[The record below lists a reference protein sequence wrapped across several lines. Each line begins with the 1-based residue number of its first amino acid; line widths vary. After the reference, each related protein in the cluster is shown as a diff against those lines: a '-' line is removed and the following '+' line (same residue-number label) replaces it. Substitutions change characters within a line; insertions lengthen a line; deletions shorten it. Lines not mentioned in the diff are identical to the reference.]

1 MARLWLYYRFV
12 TSAKHKIPTVS
23 KSGKFFALSGD
34 KFFFKA
40 MRLENTADS
49 LDFTQKLALLKRLD
63 ELKRAHT
70 TGLILTESQAEP
82 ILGLVAQAGMHAMV
96 ELEAL
101 PEHLLDRREFRTML
115 TRVLKTAKALRTY
128 PGLMGYLIDCHIEP
142 AALRYHGLDVL
153 RRRLHKLIRSIHE
166 IEDTKIVG
174 LKHRPSTVGLAL
186 LDEDLIYAAM
196 PALAPTE
203 LKDYIIRLHNL
214 AEARP
219 VVLEFGEE
227 LPGQDELVACAF
239 GLGAA
244 GVVAPAMRPA
254 VSSGTLGI
262 RMLSAGELLPFIT
275 LNGSCPPK
283 PTETPMV
290 SVVIC
295 AYNAERTMRSC
306 LESLRKIKYPNYEV
320 VIVDD
325 GSRDRTADIA
335 ADFPEF
341 RLIRQPNKGLS
352 VARNVGMQA
361 ARGELIAYTDSDCV
375 VDPDWLTLI
384 VRAMGEGGFDGC
396 GGPNYAPHEEELVAA
411 CVSASPGAPCHV
423 LTGDDRAEH
432 LAGCNMVFR
441 KTALLSIGGFDSQFT
456 AAGDDVDICW
466 RLLDAGFS
474 LGFCPAAF
482 VWHFRR
488 NTVKAYYGQQRGY
501 GRAEA
506 MLFLKY
512 PERFNTLGQIKWR
525 GTIPGLARTIPGGGR
540 RIAWVRR
547 HTEFQRVHDAQV
559 SVLKVLPVT
568 VEWNAVALIALAAAY
583 SAHVTMIPALAMLAL
598 GPLWALFYAAR
609 ASIEKCHDGIRARLF
624 VAALAYTGPVSRTL
638 ERYRWRKAARQKRWP
653 DFLPRQRPTI
663 EWFSRTIRLAYWNEA
678 WTTREKILER
688 LTTLLSRCGHPAAVS
703 SGFDDFDL
711 LIESGRFTRLE
722 IRTADEEHEGA
733 RLKNHLA
740 VRVRLTRIARSALA
754 TTTVA
759 ALVAAVMELDTLAFV
774 LGTVTFGLAV
784 CAASEAIENARLAY
798 RAIEQCAEE
807 LSLSPL
813 GTLTRAARRRTQ
825 ARVEIPAKSEESVQ
839 PAGR

>member
-1 MARLWLYYRFV
+1 V
-12 TSAKHKIPTVS
+12 TGDKHTTPNVS
-23 KSGKFFALSGD
+23 RSGKFFALSGQ

-40 MRLENTADS
+40 MPLESVDDS
-49 LDFTQKLALLKRLD
+49 PDFDQKLALRKRFT

-70 TGLILTESQAEP
+70 TGLILGERQAEH
-82 ILGLVAQAGMHAMV
+82 LLDLVAQAGLHAMV
-96 ELEAL
+96 KIEAR
-101 PEHLLDRREFRTML
+101 PEYLLDRRQFHAML
-115 TRVLKTAKALRTY
+115 ARVLKTARTLRSY
-128 PGLMGYLIDCHIEP
+128 PALMGYLIDCEIEP
-142 AALRYHGLDVL
+142 AALRYHGLDL
-153 RRRLHKLIRSIHE
+153 LKRRLRKLIRAIHE
-166 IEDTKIVG
+166 VDDSKIAG
-174 LKHRPSTVGLAL
+174 LKHRPSTVGLSL
-186 LDEDLIYAAM
+186 LDEDLIYAEM
-196 PALAPTE
+196 PALTPIE
-203 LKDYIIRLHNL
+203 LKDYVIRLHNL

-283 PTETPMV
+283 PAETPMV

-306 LESLRKIKYPNYEV
+306 LESLRKIDYPNFEV

-325 GSRDRTADIA
+325 GSRDHTADISME
-335 ADFPEF
+335 FPEF

-384 VRAMGEGGFDGC
+384 VRSMGEGRFDGC
-396 GGPNYAPHEEELVAA
+396 GGPNYAPHEDELVAG
-411 CVSASPGAPCHV
+411 CVAASPGAPCPV
-423 LTGDDRAEH
+423 LTADDRAEH

-441 KTALLSIGGFDSQFT
+441 KAALLAIGGFDPQFT

-466 RLLDAGFS
+466 RMLDAGYS

-506 MLFLKY
+506 MLFMKY
-512 PERFNTLGQIKWR
+512 PDRFNTLGQIKWR
-525 GTIPGLARTIPGGGR
+525 GTIPGLARTIPGGAR
-540 RIAWVRR
+540 RRVAWVRR
-547 HTEFQRVHDAQV
+547 RSDFQHVHDEQL

-568 VEWNAVALIALAAAY
+568 VEWNALALIALVAAY
-583 SAHVTMIPALAMLAL
+583 GAHVTLIPPLVMLAL

-609 ASIEKCHDGIRARLF
+609 ASIEKCHDGVRARLF

-638 ERYRWRKAARQKRWP
+638 ERYRWRKAARQKRLP
-653 DFLPRQRPTI
+653 ESLPRQRPTL
-663 EWFSRTIRLAYWNEA
+663 EWYARTMRLAYWNET

-688 LTTLLSRCGHPAAVS
+688 LTTLFGRVGHPAAA
-703 SGFDDFDL
+703 SGAYDDFDL
-711 LIESGRFTRLE
+711 LVESGRATRLE
-722 IRTADEEHEGA
+722 IRSADEEHEGG

-740 VRVRLTRIARSALA
+740 VRVRLTRVARVALA
-754 TTTVA
+754 ATTVG
-759 ALVAAVMELDTLAFV
+759 ALVATVWGLTTLAFV
-774 LGTVTFGLAV
+774 LGAVTFATAM
-784 CAASEAIENARLAY
+784 CAASEAIEKTRLAY
-798 RAIEQCAEE
+798 RAIEQCATE
-807 LSLSPL
+807 LGLTPL
-813 GTLTRAARRRTQ
+813 GAPTRASRNRVSTPVVVAPETQ
-825 ARVEIPAKSEESVQ
+825 ESVQ